1 MILKCKMC
9 GGGITVRE
17 GKTSVRCEYCGSNT
31 TLPKVDDERVA
42 ALYNRANQQR
52 MQKDFDK
59 AELAYEA
66 IALERPEDAEAYWC
80 AMLCHYGVEY
90 VKDPYS
96 GEQLPTLHRM
106 QTEPVLKDMNY
117 LRAAALADP
126 AAKELYER
134 EAGRISVIQ
143 DRFLTIS
150 SKEKPFDAFIC
161 YKETDENGGRTPDSV
176 YAQEIYDALTA
187 RGHHVFFSRITL
199 ENKLGEAY
207 EPYIFAALNS
217 ARVMLVVGTRAAYL
231 QSEWVRNEWKRFLY
245 LMESDPAKRLIP
257 VYRDMDAYELP
268 EEFAYLQAQD
278 YGKIG
283 AQQDLL
289 RGVEKF
295 IGVKRGETDEAPGA
309 QPRQAP
315 QPASVHAQP
324 PRHAPGDKIS
334 PLMRRAE
341 LFLEDGELDEAE
353 AYFNRV
359 LDLAPE
365 YAPAYMGKVR
375 VKLSRLEQAR
385 LAAIDDPYAKA
396 KLLGAGTFSLED
408 DPDYR
413 KAMRFSSTEES
424 GRYAKLCED
433 VLTQIEQKTAYREAR
448 VLLHS
453 AGHPDAASLERAA
466 GRGEPLTADAAPY
479 RRAAKLLRGIPH
491 YRDADALAPL
501 CEALARSVEQ
511 LPHYQA
517 GMDGLKNA
525 LTLKQFALAA
535 GELERA
541 GNFRDA
547 PQKLAECRSRAKKLA
562 EEAYAA
568 ACGALYKA
576 KTADEFQRVGRL
588 FKELAFVR
596 DVTAEVAGCECQE
609 QECRAR
615 EERER
620 EERRQREREA
630 LAKRETLRARLT
642 IIAYSTLFAVFIGL
656 IILATVILP
665 SGHYRDAESFL
676 SQKLYAEASEAFG
689 RAGAYSDAEQRVG
702 EPYYLMAE
710 ELLEEKK
717 YAEAS
722 EAFTKAGEYSDAAN
736 RVGEPYYTQAEAL
749 LAEGKWLEAV
759 DAFTLA
765 GKYRDAKERMQQQ
778 YYAHAEERLKEKKY
792 AEASEFFKNAGAYS
806 DAAERVNEP
815 YYVQAEELLAEKKY
829 AEASK
834 AFKNAGAYSDAAE
847 RVGEPYYVQAEE
859 LLAEKKYAEASKAF
873 KNAGAYSDAA
883 ERVGEPYYVQGQELL
898 DKGERLGAAAAFKS
912 AGSYMDAAKRSSK
925 LYYQEAKIMLSRG
938 KEIEAGAAFKL
949 AGNYA
954 DAMEQAGKIYYLNA
968 ERLLKQKKYRE
979 AAWSF
984 MRAAGFQDAL
994 KRAYQVQYD
1003 YLYKGRMSTT
1013 ENHSVGVMADGTVVA
1028 SGKNPDGQCNVQ
1040 QWSKMLAVS
1049 AAAKHTVGLR
1059 SDGVVAAV
1067 GRDEEFQCRV
1077 NEEASVVAISVEE
1090 EYSVLL
1096 WTSGKIGFTGTCNTL
1111 IFDALPK
1118 MENMVAISAEDGHFV
1133 GLKSDGTVVAVGKN
1147 NYGQCDVEDWR
1158 DIVEIATGKNHTVGL
1173 KADGTV
1179 EITGSSKESHSE
1191 VGKWRDIVSV
1201 AARDSQTIGLKA
1213 DGTVVVGLYGLG
1225 DETNDVAGWKDIVA
1239 IEAGYKNVLGLK
1251 SDGTVVAAGSNEN
1264 GELNVTSWNLLKT
1277 PKKK

>member
-596 DVTAEVAGCECQE
+596 DVTAEVAGCERQE

-710 ELLEEKK
+710 ELLAEKK

-722 EAFTKAGEYSDAAN
+722 EAFTKAGEYSDAAK

-806 DAAERVNEP
+806 DAAERV
-815 YYVQAEELLAEKKY
+815 
-829 AEASK
+829 
-834 AFKNAGAYSDAAE
+834 
-847 RVGEPYYVQAEE
+847 
-859 LLAEKKYAEASKAF
+859 
-873 KNAGAYSDAA
+873 
-883 ERVGEPYYVQGQELL
+883 GEPYYVQGQELL

-938 KEIEAGAAFKL
+938 KKIEAGAAFKL

-1077 NEEASVVAISVEE
+1077 NEAASVVAISVEE

-1096 WTSGKIGFTGTCNTL
+1096 RTSGKIGFTGTCNTL

-1264 GELNVTSWNLLKT
+1264 GELNVSGWNLLKT

>member
-576 KTADEFQRVGRL
+576 KTSDEFQRVGRL

-596 DVTAEVAGCECQE
+596 DVTAEVAGCERQE

-710 ELLEEKK
+710 ELLAEKK

-722 EAFTKAGEYSDAAN
+722 EAFTKAGEYSDAAK

-806 DAAERVNEP
+806 DAAERVN
-815 YYVQAEELLAEKKY
+815 
-829 AEASK
+829 
-834 AFKNAGAYSDAAE
+834 
-847 RVGEPYYVQAEE
+847 EPYYVQAEE

-1147 NYGQCDVEDWR
+1147 NYGQCDVEEWR

-1213 DGTVVVGLYGLG
+1213 DGTVVAGLYGLG

-1264 GELNVTSWNLLKT
+1264 GELNVTGWNLLKT

>member
-1 MILKCKMC
+1 M
-9 GGGITVRE
+9 GD
-17 GKTSVRCEYCGSNT
+17 EYRVQGVNFQVVENLIQVFFRIGLACVNEAG
-31 TLPKVDDERVA
+31 VA
-42 ALYNRANQQR
+42 ARANQQR

-596 DVTAEVAGCECQE
+596 DVTAEVAGCERQE

-710 ELLEEKK
+710 ELLAEKK

-722 EAFTKAGEYSDAAN
+722 EAFTKAGEYSDAAK

-806 DAAERVNEP
+806 DAAERVN
-815 YYVQAEELLAEKKY
+815 
-829 AEASK
+829 
-834 AFKNAGAYSDAAE
+834 
-847 RVGEPYYVQAEE
+847 EPYYVQAEE

-1003 YLYKGRMSTT
+1003 FLYKGRMSTT

-1077 NEEASVVAISVEE
+1077 NEAASVVAISVEE

-1096 WTSGKIGFTGTCNTL
+1096 RTSGKIGFTGTCNTL

-1158 DIVEIATGKNHTVGL
+1158 DIVEIATRKNHTVGL

-1264 GELNVTSWNLLKT
+1264 GELNVTGWNLLKT

>member
-433 VLTQIEQKTAYREAR
+433 VLTQIEQKTTYREAR

-596 DVTAEVAGCECQE
+596 DVTAEVAGCERQE

-702 EPYYLMAE
+702 EPYY
-710 ELLEEKK
+710 
-717 YAEAS
+717 
-722 EAFTKAGEYSDAAN
+722 
-736 RVGEPYYTQAEAL
+736 TQAEAL

-792 AEASEFFKNAGAYS
+792 AEASEF
-806 DAAERVNEP
+806 
-815 YYVQAEELLAEKKY
+815 
-829 AEASK
+829 
-834 AFKNAGAYSDAAE
+834 
-847 RVGEPYYVQAEE
+847 
-859 LLAEKKYAEASKAF
+859 F

-1147 NYGQCDVEDWR
+1147 NYGQCDVEEWR

-1213 DGTVVVGLYGLG
+1213 DGTVVAGLYGLG

-1264 GELNVTSWNLLKT
+1264 GELNVTGWNLLKT

>member
-217 ARVMLVVGTRAAYL
+217 ARVMLVVGTRTAYL

-596 DVTAEVAGCECQE
+596 DVTAEVAGCERQE

-710 ELLEEKK
+710 ELLAEKK

-722 EAFTKAGEYSDAAN
+722 EAFTKAGEYSDAAK

-792 AEASEFFKNAGAYS
+792 AEASEF
-806 DAAERVNEP
+806 
-815 YYVQAEELLAEKKY
+815 
-829 AEASK
+829 
-834 AFKNAGAYSDAAE
+834 
-847 RVGEPYYVQAEE
+847 
-859 LLAEKKYAEASKAF
+859 F

-1147 NYGQCDVEDWR
+1147 NYGQCDVEEWR

-1213 DGTVVVGLYGLG
+1213 DGTVVAGLYGLG

-1264 GELNVTSWNLLKT
+1264 GELNVTGWNLLKT

>member
-117 LRAAALADP
+117 LRATALADP

-161 YKETDENGGRTPDSV
+161 YKKTDENGGRTPDSV

-295 IGVKRGETDEAPGA
+295 IGVKRGETDEAPEA

-424 GRYAKLCED
+424 GRYAKLCKD

-525 LTLKQFALAA
+525 LILKQFALAA

-596 DVTAEVAGCECQE
+596 DVTAEVAGCERQE

-722 EAFTKAGEYSDAAN
+722 EAFTKAGEYSDAAK

-834 AFKNAGAYSDAAE
+834 AFKNAGAYSDAA
-847 RVGEPYYVQAEE
+847 
-859 LLAEKKYAEASKAF
+859 
-873 KNAGAYSDAA
+873 
-883 ERVGEPYYVQGQELL
+883 
-898 DKGERLGAAAAFKS
+898 
-912 AGSYMDAAKRSSK
+912 
-925 LYYQEAKIMLSRG
+925 
-938 KEIEAGAAFKL
+938 
-949 AGNYA
+949 
-954 DAMEQAGKIYYLNA
+954 
-968 ERLLKQKKYRE
+968 
-979 AAWSF
+979 
-984 MRAAGFQDAL
+984 GFQDAL

-1003 YLYKGRMSTT
+1003 FLYKGRMSTT

-1077 NEEASVVAISVEE
+1077 NEAASVVAISVEE

-1096 WTSGKIGFTGTCNTL
+1096 RTSGKIGFTGTCNTL

-1264 GELNVTSWNLLKT
+1264 GELNVSGWNLLKT